1 MRLSLRERR
10 NLRRINRTLRG
21 ADPRLAS
28 MLDMFSRLAAGD
40 AMPPHEQLRAAGGHA
55 QVTLT
60 QRHSHEPR

>member
-10 NLRRINRTLRG
+10 NLRGINRTLRG

-40 AMPPHEQLRAAGGHA
+40 AMPPHEQLRAAGGHT
-55 QVTLT
+55 QPPLM
-60 QRHSHEPR
+60 QRHSRESR

>member
-10 NLRRINRTLRG
+10 NLRCINRTLRG

-40 AMPPHEQLRAAGGHA
+40 AMPRHEQLRAAGGHPQA
-55 QVTLT
+55 PLM
-60 QRHSHEPR
+60 QRHSRESR

>member
-1 MRLSLRERR
+1 MRLSRRERR
-10 NLRRINRTLRG
+10 NLRHINRMLRG

-40 AMPPHEQLRAAGGHA
+40 AMPPHEQLRAASGHVQA
-55 QVTLT
+55 TLM

>member
-1 MRLSLRERR
+1 MWLSRRERR

-40 AMPPHEQLRAAGGHA
+40 AMPPHEQLRTAGGHTQA
-55 QVTLT
+55 TLT
-60 QRHSHEPR
+60 QQHSHESR

>member
-1 MRLSLRERR
+1 
-10 NLRRINRTLRG
+10 
-21 ADPRLAS
+21 

-60 QRHSHEPR
+60 QRHSRESR

>member
-10 NLRRINRTLRG
+10 NLRHINRALRG

-40 AMPPHEQLRAAGGHA
+40 AMPSHEQLRAAGGHPQA
-55 QVTLT
+55 TLT
-60 QRHSHEPR
+60 RRHSHEPR

>member
-40 AMPPHEQLRAAGGHA
+40 AMPSHEQLRAADGHA
-55 QVTLT
+55 QVPST
-60 QRHSHEPR
+60 QRHSREPR

>member
-1 MRLSLRERR
+1 MRLSRRERR
-10 NLRRINRTLRG
+10 NLRHINRTLRG

-55 QVTLT
+55 QAPVM

>member
-1 MRLSLRERR
+1 MQLSLRERR
-10 NLRRINRTLRG
+10 KLRHINRTLRG

-55 QVTLT
+55 QAPVM

>member
-10 NLRRINRTLRG
+10 SLRRINRTLRG

-40 AMPPHEQLRAAGGHA
+40 AMPRHEQLRAAGGNA
-55 QVTLT
+55 QASLT
-60 QRHSHEPR
+60 QRHSRESR

>member
-40 AMPPHEQLRAAGGHA
+40 A

>member
-10 NLRRINRTLRG
+10 NLRRIDRTLRG

-55 QVTLT
+55 QAPVA
-60 QRHSHEPR
+60 QRHSRESR